1 LRPQCLYRVV
11 TDTDEHGP
19 GARHG
24 TGDVRFFD
32 RIAGLY
38 DLAMPPARP
47 ADLRAGLRFADRPVE
62 RVLDAAGGT
71 GRAARAV
78 TAAAGVV
85 GSVDAV
91 GHPSV
96 TVLDISRE
104 MLTRAAADGLPAV
117 QGDLRTPPIQPGS
130 VDAAVVTDA
139 LHHVPD
145 AEQALASLAAT
156 VAPGGVVVVRE
167 FDPETIRG
175 RGLALAERL
184 VGMDSTFLS
193 PATVQR
199 TLRRAGLRAYEIQP
213 GFGYTVVGVV
223 PRADDEARSRDE
235 PEPRPATNP
244 DG

>member
-1 LRPQCLYRVV
+1 V
-11 TDTDEHGP
+11 TDTDERNP

-24 TGDVRFFD
+24 PGDVRFFD

-47 ADLRAGLRFADRPVE
+47 TDLRAGLRFADRPVE

-71 GRAARAV
+71 GRAARGV
-78 TAAAGVV
+78 TAATPGAPA
-85 GSVDAV
+85 DQ
-91 GHPSV
+91 PSV

-104 MLTRAAADGLPAV
+104 MLGRAAADGFATV
-117 QGDLRTPPIQPGS
+117 CGDLRAPPIQPRS

-145 AEQALASLAAT
+145 AEQALQALAAT

-167 FDPETIRG
+167 FDPETTRG

-193 PATVQR
+193 PSTVQR
-199 TLRRAGLRAYEIQP
+199 VLRAAGLRAYEIDP

-223 PRADDEARSRDE
+223 PRADDAECDGVASGE
-235 PEPRPATNP
+235 SESATNP

>member
-1 LRPQCLYRVV
+1 V
-11 TDTDEHGP
+11 TDTDERDL

-24 TGDVRFFD
+24 PGDVRFFD

-47 ADLRAGLRFADRPVE
+47 ADLRAGLGFADRPIE
-62 RVLDAAGGT
+62 RVVDAAGGT

-78 TAAAGVV
+78 TTATPEAP
-85 GSVDAV
+85 STDQ
-91 GHPSV
+91 PSV

-104 MLTRAAADGLPAV
+104 MLGRAAADGFATV
-117 QGDLRTPPIQPGS
+117 RGDLRAPPIQPGS

-145 AEQALASLAAT
+145 AEQALQALAAT

-167 FDPETIRG
+167 FDPGTTRG

-193 PATVQR
+193 PSTVR
-199 TLRRAGLRAYEIQP
+199 RALRAAGLRAYEIEP

-223 PRADDEARSRDE
+223 PRADDAERDGVE
-235 PEPRPATNP
+235 REDNEPATT
-244 DG
+244 GTETTSR

>member
-1 LRPQCLYRVV
+1 M
-11 TDTDEHGP
+11 TDTDEHDA

-24 TGDVRFFD
+24 PGDVRFFD

-78 TAAAGVV
+78 TRS
-85 GSVDAV
+85 GSAV
-91 GHPSV
+91 GHDRPSV

-104 MLTRAAADGLPAV
+104 MLARAATDGFATV
-117 QGDLRTPPIQPGS
+117 QGDLRAPPIQPGS

-223 PRADDEARSRDE
+223 PRADDEARSRDK
-235 PEPRPATNP
+235 PVSRPATNP